1 MEQSREDFINAGWE
15 RGAFVCLSNNMGLL
29 DYIPT
34 ELKDFLIPTVDA
46 NEIYF
51 VPVLYDCALISDDF
65 VQEPWVNL
73 VVCWKCRKVD
83 GNFKYCKIRE
93 IPFPLEINGAE
104 FYFET
109 NALGIIHM
117 RRDFFLQSS
126 IALDV
131 KWPFF
136 GLETMLN
143 WLTERIRQPVFLMN
157 GTKG

>member
-1 MEQSREDFINAGWE
+1 MTLYKNLGSTWLCAGNAE
-15 RGAFVCLSNNMGLL
+15 KLMV
-29 DYIPT
+29 
-34 ELKDFLIPTVDA
+34 
-46 NEIYF
+46 
-51 VPVLYDCALISDDF
+51 ISSIA
-65 VQEPWVNL
+65 
-73 VVCWKCRKVD
+73 KSAK
-83 GNFKYCKIRE
+83 

>member
-1 MEQSREDFINAGWE
+1 
-15 RGAFVCLSNNMGLL
+15 
-29 DYIPT
+29 
-34 ELKDFLIPTVDA
+34 
-46 NEIYF
+46 
-51 VPVLYDCALISDDF
+51 
-65 VQEPWVNL
+65 
-73 VVCWKCRKVD
+73 
-83 GNFKYCKIRE
+83 
-93 IPFPLEINGAE
+93 
-104 FYFET
+104 
-109 NALGIIHM
+109 M